1 MNNPK
6 KHRVIKFVMVMLI
19 IMLPTAYL
27 AYYHYIY
34 DPLFSYKKCLFS
46 TPPGVNTISS
56 DVYRNAIIFDWKKNM
71 ALLLTLPNHHKGK
84 PLDDP
89 ENSCVKWWSWPKSN
103 FFAKLESN
111 YGHSVGVRLHKNSF
125 VVVDG
130 MTGEELI
137 IHPIT
142 KEQGKQWKMGSG
154 LSRPDGSR
162 YDNFLEW
169 SFDFFSLPK
178 EKFLEIQEKVN
189 QHDTTNEEDGPGY
202 RYGEGGEFIPDSR
215 WK

>member
-1 MNNPK
+1 MIL
-6 KHRVIKFVMVMLI
+6 V
-19 IMLPTAYL
+19 
-27 AYYHYIY
+27 
-34 DPLFSYKKCLFS
+34 
-46 TPPGVNTISS
+46 
-56 DVYRNAIIFDWKKNM
+56 
-71 ALLLTLPNHHKGK
+71 LTLPNHHKGK
-84 PLDDP
+84 PIDDP
-89 ENSCVKWWSWPKSN
+89 ESGRVHWGSWPKSN
-103 FFAKLESN
+103 SFTTFISN
-111 YGHSVGVRLHKNSF
+111 YNHEVGVRLHKDSF

-137 IHPIT
+137 VHPIT
-142 KEQGKQWKMGSG
+142 KEQGEQWNKGAPHFRQLRS
-154 LSRPDGSR
+154 DGSR
-162 YDNFLEW
+162 CDNFLEW